1 MAARESNSEPAIL
14 RSYKNPE
21 KEWLLSDEC
30 AIWQA
35 CRATSAATT
44 FFEPVS
50 IGKFGQRFVDGG
62 ILYNN
67 PIQLVALE
75 ARDLWPEQEAIILNI
90 GTGSPTSPRFAGNLA
105 DIAAAMG
112 RILTRCENTYNEFFE
127 SHQEM
132 VGRGLLFRFNVIHGL
147 EHVGLNEYNEVARI
161 VDATETYLDDPKTRK
176 ELKACVEKL
185 SGITIKGIARLHK
198 TFLA

>member
-1 MAARESNSEPAIL
+1 VAVRESNSEPAIL

-21 KEWLLSDEC
+21 KEWLLCDEC

-44 FFEPVS
+44 FFDPIS

-75 ARDLWPEQEAIILNI
+75 AGYLWPEQEAIILNI
-90 GTGSPTSPRFAGNLA
+90 GTGSPTSPHFAGNLA
-105 DIAAAMG
+105 DIAEAMG
-112 RILTRCENTYNEFFE
+112 RILTRTENTYNEFFE

-132 VGRGLLFRFNVIHGL
+132 AGRGLLFRFNVIQGL
-147 EHVGLNEYNEVARI
+147 EHVGLDEYKEVARI
-161 VDATETYLDDPKTRK
+161 VDATDTYLDDPKTCI

-185 SGITIKGIARLHK
+185 SGIPIEGITPFPE
-198 TFLA
+198 TFPA